1 MRSWRY
7 LVLALLS
14 GGVLAPL
21 GLALTLRRARLWRVS
36 AACLGG
42 LALFALMWAQPYL
55 WSSLLWLAGLAGLL
69 VLAVG
74 EERDPRAWG
83 RAALLVLGQVLLG
96 LGLAL
101 AAAEGSGPAASA
113 PARALALA
121 GAALL
126 GGLALVEGV
135 VRRWAR

>member
-42 LALFALMWAQPYL
+42 LALFALMWTQPYL

-101 AAAEGSGPAASA
+101 AAAGWLLGGAEGSGPAASA
-113 PARALALA
+113 PARALA
-121 GAALL
+121 
-126 GGLALVEGV
+126 
-135 VRRWAR
+135 

>member
-55 WSSLLWLAGLAGLL
+55 WSSLLWLAGLAGLQ

-96 LGLAL
+96 LGLGLAL
-101 AAAEGSGPAASA
+101 AAAGW
-113 PARALALA
+113 L
-121 GAALL
+121 
-126 GGLALVEGV
+126 
-135 VRRWAR
+135 